1 MKLLDDDEIIGLVRV
16 EEGKRILMVTEN
28 GKGKQ
33 VRFEEFNAH
42 GRATMGQKIYSV
54 DDKASGLVN
63 ALAVNDEN
71 DVVFVTLNG
80 QTIRVHV
87 KDISIQGRSARGV
100 KVASFKK
107 KDDSIVAMAATDY
120 QEESDEEIEIP
131 EQAPAENEAT
141 AEPVSDDQNQ

>member
-1 MKLLDDDEIIGLVRV
+1 
-16 EEGKRILMVTEN
+16 
-28 GKGKQ
+28 
-33 VRFEEFNAH
+33 
-42 GRATMGQKIYSV
+42 MGQKIYSV

-100 KVASFKK
+100 KVASFKQ

-141 AEPVSDDQNQ
+141 AENKATAEPVSDDQNQ

>member
-1 MKLLDDDEIIGLVRV
+1 
-16 EEGKRILMVTEN
+16 MVTEN